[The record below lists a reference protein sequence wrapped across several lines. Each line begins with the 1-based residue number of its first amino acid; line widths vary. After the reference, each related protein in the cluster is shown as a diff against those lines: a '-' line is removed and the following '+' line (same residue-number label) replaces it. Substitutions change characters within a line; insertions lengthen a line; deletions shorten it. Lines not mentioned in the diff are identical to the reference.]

1 MKSDNNQN
9 IISFSNF
16 AKINPFRK
24 IPNGKEVK
32 FVSMEDVE
40 AGRKFVTRYSIREFK
55 GGSKFRNGDTLMA
68 RITPSLEHGKT
79 AFVKFLNE
87 GEVGGGST
95 EFIVLSNREGVSL
108 SEYVYYLAISSIIRE
123 PAIKSMSGTS
133 GRQRV
138 DPDIF
143 EQIQVPAP
151 DLDEQQAIVKIL
163 SDLDEKIELNNQMN
177 KTLEDIEQAI
187 FKRWFVDF
195 EFPNENGKPYK
206 SSGGE
211 MVESELG
218 MIPKGWEVQKLGD
231 LISLDKGLSYK
242 GKFLAQ
248 EGDGNVLI
256 NLGCIKPGGGFL
268 SNGIKYYNGK
278 FNKNHIVR
286 SGDVVVANTDIT
298 QKREILGS
306 PVIIPNRFSKNIILF
321 THHLYAM
328 RLSNKE
334 ELSFV
339 FFLMQTQRYRDQ
351 VTSYATGTTVLAI
364 PKEAILDFKFVFPD
378 INVLRKFNDLSQL
391 IFNEINLISETNLL
405 IEKIRDLLLPKL
417 MTGKIRVPLEE
428 QNVQ

>member
-1 MKSDNNQN
+1 LTIK
-9 IISFSNF
+9 ILGEEEISL
-16 AKINPFRK
+16 PPLR
-24 IPNGKEVK
+24 
-32 FVSMEDVE
+32 
-40 AGRKFVTRYSIREFK
+40 
-55 GGSKFRNGDTLMA
+55 
-68 RITPSLEHGKT
+68 
-79 AFVKFLNE
+79 
-87 GEVGGGST
+87 
-95 EFIVLSNREGVSL
+95 
-108 SEYVYYLAISSIIRE
+108 
-123 PAIKSMSGTS
+123 
-133 GRQRV
+133 
-138 DPDIF
+138 
-143 EQIQVPAP
+143 
-151 DLDEQQAIVKIL
+151 EQQAIAKIL
-163 SDLDEKIELNNQMN
+163 SDLDEKIELNNKMN
-177 KTLEDIEQAI
+177 KTLEEIAQAI
-187 FKRWFVDF
+187 FKRWFIDF
-195 EFPNENGKPYK
+195 EFPNENGDPYK

-218 MIPKGWEVQKLGD
+218 MIPKGWGVQKLED

-278 FNKNHIVR
+278 FNKKHIVE
-286 SGDVVVANTDIT
+286 SGDIVIANTDIT

-339 FFLMQTQRYRDQ
+339 FFLMQTRRYRDQ

-391 IFNEINLISETNLL
+391 IFNEINLISEMNPL
-405 IEKIRDLLLPKL
+405 IVIIRDLLLPKL
-417 MTGKIRVPLEE
+417 MTGRIRVPLED
-428 QNVQ
+428 

>member
-1 MKSDNNQN
+1 LKSDNNQN

-79 AFVKFLNE
+79 AFVNFLNE

-177 KTLEDIEQAI
+177 KTLEDIAQAI
-187 FKRWFVDF
+187 FKRWFIDF
-195 EFPNENGKPYK
+195 EFPNENGEPYK
-206 SSGGE
+206 TSGGE

-218 MIPKGWEVQKLGD
+218 MIPKGWYVD
-231 LISLDKGLSYK
+231 
-242 GKFLAQ
+242 
-248 EGDGNVLI
+248 
-256 NLGCIKPGGGFL
+256 NLGKYVEVVKGCSYSSIDLKPSDTALVTLKSINRGGGFNR
-268 SNGIKYYNGK
+268 NGYKEYVGKYKDNQ
-278 FNKNHIVR
+278 IVKEGDILLAQTDLTQN
-286 SGDVVVANTDIT
+286 GDVIGRPAFFHGETT
-298 QKREILGS
+298 YSK
-306 PVIIPNRFSKNIILF
+306 VIASLDLQIIRPLNGFSK
-321 THHLYAM
+321 Y
-328 RLSNKE
+328 
-334 ELSFV
+334 FV
-339 FFLMQTQRYRDQ
+339 FYLLDTDSFHEHALSHTN
-351 VTSYATGTTVLAI
+351 GTTVLHLDRNAVSEFRCII
-364 PKEAILDFKFVFPD
+364 PKNDILDQFDAVVSQ
-378 INVLRKFNDLSQL
+378 ILSLENNNLQ
-391 IFNEINLISETNLL
+391 EINYLTE
-405 IEKIRDLLLPKL
+405 IRDLLLPKL